1 MVLRPPED
9 KPAAPT
15 MAQHPLVSTLYWVWT
30 KLNSG
35 RVPDDP
41 LSSTSENERNS
52 SSGSGSGSGS
62 TSNSSSVSASGSGNT
77 PRSSSSGRELGLMWN
92 EEYGGHLDLYAEYV
106 QDLKSHGG
114 TVVDLA
120 PPQSDKVADGKESP
134 FTTRSPGWGWWV
146 PITPPRDSPSLGLP
160 FFDNSHS
167 SPVPAG
173 SRRRAAGAGAGAG
186 AGATREKTSAFSAFS
201 APAPAPAPA
210 PDSTQPPAPAPSQA
224 LSGNKVVFAT
234 AVPKSETGHLPSA
247 RSFLH
252 LLS

>member
-1 MVLRPPED
+1 MREDRVVLRPPED

-41 LSSTSENERNS
+41 LASTSENERNNSGGSGSTSS
-52 SSGSGSGSGS
+52 SSGSGSGS
-62 TSNSSSVSASGSGNT
+62 T
-77 PRSSSSGRELGLMWN
+77 PRNSSSGRELGLMWN

-120 PPQSDKVADGKESP
+120 PQSDKVADGKESP
-134 FTTRSPGWGWWV
+134 FTARSPGWGWWV

-173 SRRRAAGAGAGAG
+173 SRRRAAGAGAGA
-186 AGATREKTSAFSAFS
+186 TREKTSAFSAPAPAPDPAPDS
-201 APAPAPAPA
+201 AQPPAPGPAPAPAQ
-210 PDSTQPPAPAPSQA
+210 T
-224 LSGNKVVFAT
+224 LSANKVVFAT
-234 AVPKSETGHLPSA
+234 AVPKSETGRFPSA